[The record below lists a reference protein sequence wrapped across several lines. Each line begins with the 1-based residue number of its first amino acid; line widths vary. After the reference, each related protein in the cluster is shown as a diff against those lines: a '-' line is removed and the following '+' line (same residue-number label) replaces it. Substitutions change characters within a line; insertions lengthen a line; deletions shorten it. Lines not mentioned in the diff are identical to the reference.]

1 MMESILIIDD
11 EPKLLQETLAM
22 FGYDFKV
29 SHDGITGLSLLNDTS
44 LHFQLVILD
53 VNVPRLDG
61 WGALK
66 QIRQHPR
73 YHHIPIIMVAEVEDE
88 TTTVA
93 ALRWGADE
101 FLVKP
106 TSHNLLLA
114 HIEALTR
121 RARWE
126 SEALAQQ
133 NDPQT
138 LALRESAKALT
149 HRESEILEYLVR
161 GLSNQDIGQKLVISE
176 TTVKNHLAHI
186 FKKLKVSNRTQAA
199 YIAQKLGL
207 G

>member
-1 MMESILIIDD
+1 METILIIDD
-11 EPKLLQETLAM
+11 EPKLIQETLAM
-22 FGYDFKV
+22 FGYNYKV
-29 SHDGITGLSLLNDTS
+29 SNDGLNGLALLNDAN
-44 LHFQLVILD
+44 LFFQLVILD

-61 WGALK
+61 WAALK
-66 QIRQHPR
+66 QIRQHSR
-73 YHHIPIIMVAEVEDE
+73 YQHIPVVMVANVEDE

-93 ALRWGADE
+93 ALRWGADQ

-106 TSHNLLLA
+106 VSHNLLLA

-126 SEALAQQ
+126 SEAMVQQ
-133 NDPQT
+133 YDPQT
-138 LALRESAKALT
+138 VALRESVKALT

-161 GLSNQDIGQKLVISE
+161 GLSNQDIGEKLVISE